1 VIGRAAPTRRVIEGR
16 DKPKQRKLGPL
27 EPMAFVRF
35 LKPSLYFPD
44 LTADCKEELIEELLA
59 GLSKE
64 RPEIECAC
72 IRDLLLARER
82 LGTTAL
88 GKGLAVP
95 HVRTA
100 LVTTLTV
107 VIGLSTEG
115 INYAA
120 PDKKQVH
127 VFFLVLG
134 PHEDPSN
141 LYLSFL
147 ASVVKTFKT
156 RGMKRRLLGASGF
169 EQFVGILED
178 ALSRE

>member
-1 VIGRAAPTRRVIEGR
+1 MIGRAAPTRKTIEGR
-16 DKPKQRKLGPL
+16 DKPKQRRPGPL
-27 EPMAFVRF
+27 EPKAFVRF
-35 LKPSLYFPD
+35 LKPSLHLPE
-44 LTADCKEELIEELLA
+44 LAAGSKEEVIEELLA

-64 RPEIECAC
+64 KPEIECVC

-107 VIGLSTEG
+107 VIGLSAEG
-115 INYAA
+115 IDYVA
-120 PDKKQVH
+120 PDRKKVH

-147 ASVVKTFKT
+147 ASVVKVFKA

-169 EQFVGILED
+169 EQLVGILED
-178 ALSRE
+178 ALDRE

>member
-1 VIGRAAPTRRVIEGR
+1 MIGRAAPTRKVIEGA
-16 DKPKQRKLGPL
+16 DKPKQRRPGPL
-27 EPMAFVRF
+27 EPKAFVRF
-35 LKPSLYFPD
+35 LKPNLFLPN
-44 LTADCKEELIEELLA
+44 LAAEFKEELIEELLA

-64 RPEIECAC
+64 RPEIECVC

-107 VIGLSTEG
+107 VIGLSAAG
-115 INYAA
+115 INYSA
-120 PDKKQVH
+120 PDKKKVH

-147 ASVVKTFKT
+147 ASIVKAFKA
-156 RGMKRRLLGASGF
+156 RGMKRRLLGISGF

-178 ALSRE
+178 ALSRD